1 MMAEA
6 KWYVIHTYSGYENK
20 VATTLQ
26 TMVDNR
32 NLNDMICEVT
42 IPMEHVTEIGADG
55 KTKEIDRKIFPG
67 YVLVKMVMTE
77 ETWFIVRNI
86 KGCTGFVGSATD
98 PVPLTAEEVAKFGVE
113 KTSVSVR
120 YAQGDTV
127 NIIDGPLE
135 GFSGIVTE
143 LDIHNNS
150 VRVTIS
156 MFGRENT
163 VDLELGQVELSKEA

>member
-1 MMAEA
+1 MAEAA
-6 KWYVIHTYSGYENK
+6 KWYVLHTYSAYENTVK
-20 VATTLQ
+20 ATIEKT
-26 TMVDNR
+26 VESR
-32 NLNDMICEVT
+32 NLQDQILAIS
-42 IPMEHVTEIGADG
+42 IPTETVTEITESGVS
-55 KTKEIDRKIFPG
+55 KTYERKIYPG

-98 PVPLTAEEVAKFGVE
+98 PVPLTAEEGAKFGVE

-135 GFSGIVTE
+135 GFSGTVTA
-143 LDIHNNS
+143 LDIPNNS
-150 VRVTIS
+150 VSVTIS

-163 VDLELGQVELSKEA
+163 GDLELGQVELSKEA

>member
-1 MMAEA
+1 MAEA

-20 VATTLQ
+20 VASTLQ

-32 NLNDMICEVT
+32 NLNDMICEIT
-42 IPMEHVTEIGADG
+42 IPVEKVTEIGADG
-55 KTKEIDRKIFPG
+55 KTREIVRKIFPS
-67 YVLVKMVMTE
+67 YVLIKMVMTE

-98 PVPLTAEEVAKFGVE
+98 PVPLTEEEVAKFGVE

-120 YAQGDTV
+120 YEVGDSVTIV
-127 NIIDGPLE
+127 DGPLE
-135 GFSGIVTE
+135 GFSGTVTAID
-143 LDIHNNS
+143 LSGNS
-150 VRVTIS
+150 VSVTIS

-163 VDLELGQVELSKEA
+163 VDLELGQVEPVKE